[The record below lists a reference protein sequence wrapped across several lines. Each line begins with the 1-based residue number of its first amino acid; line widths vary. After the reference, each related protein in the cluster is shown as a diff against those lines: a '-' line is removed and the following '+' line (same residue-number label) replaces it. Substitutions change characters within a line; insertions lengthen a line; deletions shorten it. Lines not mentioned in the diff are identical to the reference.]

1 MGARTYDPGVSPPPT
16 VVVVDQWALM
26 RLGIGAVARGADL
39 RIVGEADRA
48 SDGILVARNMAA
60 KVVVL
65 GLVTDMPQADAVIE
79 AGRLDPPPA
88 VLVLVERPTRDELAE
103 LFTAG
108 AQGVIPRSSE
118 GDAVADSI
126 VRAAAGER
134 VIAPSLLPALV
145 GMVGSAE
152 PPEGGVSGDPGG
164 GLLTAREREVLR
176 ALAGGRSNR
185 EIADHLYVTEA
196 TVKTHLA
203 NLYAKL
209 DARDRHDALAR
220 AMALGLLD

>member
-1 MGARTYDPGVSPPPT
+1 MGRRTYDPSVSSQPT
-16 VVVVDQWALM
+16 VVVIDQWALV
-26 RLGIGAVARGADL
+26 RLGIGTVARGVEF
-39 RIVGEADRA
+39 RIVGEAERA
-48 SDGILVARNMAA
+48 SDGILTARNAGA
-60 KVVVL
+60 EVVVL
-65 GLVTDMPQADAVIE
+65 GLVSDMAQSDAVRE
-79 AGRLDPPPA
+79 SANLDPAPA
-88 VLVLVERPTRDELAE
+88 VVVLVERPTREELAE

-118 GDAVADSI
+118 GSAVADAI

-134 VIAPSLLPALV
+134 VIAPSLLPAFV
-145 GMVGSAE
+145 GMVDADRRPSATPSPNADA
-152 PPEGGVSGDPGG
+152 PP
-164 GLLTAREREVLR
+164 LTSREREVLR

-203 NLYAKL
+203 NLYSKL

-220 AMALGLLD
+220 AVALGLLD